1 MENNY
6 RLRFAPSPT
15 GPLHIGG
22 ARSALFNYLLAKKH
36 GGTFLVRM
44 EDTDLERSS
53 KESEENIKDS
63 LRWLGMDWDEGID
76 VGGDHGPYRQM
87 ERLDIYNA
95 AIQKLLD
102 EGKAYYCFCSE
113 EELAKE
119 KEEQQAKGEMPKYSG
134 KCRHLTKEQQEEL
147 LAKGVKPV
155 IRFHVPEGETV
166 VVDDQVRG
174 EVTFETDGIGDFII
188 VKSDG
193 IPVYNFAVVMDDVT
207 MGITHVIRGE
217 EHLSNTPRQLV
228 LYDAL
233 GYEKPKFAHISLIL
247 GRDNEGKLT
256 KMSKRHGSTSVVAYK
271 EQGFLPEA
279 IDNFLALLGW
289 APGGEEELFT
299 LDQLVQEFSLE
310 HVSKSPAVFDIEKL
324 KWINGM
330 YIRKASGE
338 RLLEYGLPYLK
349 NAGLVSAEPSMEEMI
364 WAMTVIDSL
373 KNHISCFAE
382 LPEIIA
388 KYRGDVEYSEEV
400 VNSLLECKEDAL
412 TVLNAM
418 KEKLDKT
425 QTITVD
431 SCKKMFKEISKETGI
446 KGRPLFHSLR
456 VAITGE
462 EQGPDLDKL
471 SVIIGR
477 NLMASRLKNFIK
489 KFQRMG

>member
-36 GGTFLVRM
+36 GGTFLVRV

-76 VGGDHGPYRQM
+76 VGGEHGPYRQM

-95 AIQKLLD
+95 AVQKLLD

-119 KEEQQAKGEMPKYSG
+119 KEEQQARGEMPKYSG
-134 KCRHLTKEQQEEL
+134 KCRHLTKEQQQEL
-147 LAKGVKPV
+147 LDKGIKPV

-193 IPVYNFAVVMDDVT
+193 IPVYNFAVVLDDVT
-207 MGITHVIRGE
+207 MNITHVIRGE

-299 LDQLVQEFSLE
+299 LEQLTQEFSLD

-349 NAGLVSAEPSMEEMI
+349 KEGIVSAEPTMEEMI

-388 KYRGDVEYSEEV
+388 KYRADVKYSDEV
-400 VNSLLECKEDAL
+400 VESLLECKEDAL

>member
-36 GGTFLVRM
+36 GGTFLVRV

-76 VGGDHGPYRQM
+76 VGGEHGPYRQM

-95 AIQKLLD
+95 AVQKLLD

-119 KEEQQAKGEMPKYSG
+119 KEEQQARGEMPKYSG
-134 KCRHLTKEQQEEL
+134 KCRHLTKEQQQEL
-147 LAKGVKPV
+147 LDKGIKPV

-193 IPVYNFAVVMDDVT
+193 IPVYNFAVVLDDVT
-207 MGITHVIRGE
+207 MKITHVIRGE

-299 LDQLVQEFSLE
+299 LEQLTQEFSLD

-349 NAGLVSAEPSMEEMI
+349 KEGIVSAEPSMEEMI

-388 KYRGDVEYSEEV
+388 KYRADVVYSDEV
-400 VNSLLECKEDAL
+400 VESLLECKEDAL